1 MPDYATLYSGLNI
14 EKVSRTATGLH
25 FAVNAYFRQSC
36 KSTPWNCA
44 AARSLFEDVPAPI
57 FGKVPRKAVVKRLSG
72 LVVTACAAYD
82 SHSSLRP

>member
-36 KSTPWNCA
+36 ESTPWNVLLLEA
-44 AARSLFEDVPAPI
+44 SSRTSRLPFSAKFPAKRS
-57 FGKVPRKAVVKRLSG
+57 SN
-72 LVVTACAAYD
+72 ACQGW
-82 SHSSLRP
+82 L